1 MQFLVLF
8 SLVAGAFAFLDCP
21 ANSHYESCGTACPL
35 TCDNYKNPPRACV
48 LMCNPGCHCDEGY
61 VKAKD
66 GSCVEPEVCPSSAA
80 DQECGVN
87 ERYTDCGT
95 ACPLTCDNYKNPP
108 KICNLMCMIGC
119 ECQDGYVRSREGRCV
134 RPEQCPQRESEKNCH
149 EEADGGMCR
158 GYFPMW
164 YFDSDSETCKEFIY
178 GGCQGNGNRYATK
191 EECLRTCA
199 SVWDSDDSNVCD
211 LPAETGRCRGFFPR
225 YHFDKSTGECK
236 RFVYGGCGG
245 NGNNFKTEE
254 DCQNQCGNQA
264 AALDS
269 QDCDK
274 APDSGVCDAYMP
286 RYYYD
291 EITATCKKF
300 IYGGCGGN
308 RNNFRTE
315 EDCYNTCA
323 AQESVVESACEQEKV
338 VGPCRAA
345 FGRYFFNKETGQCE
359 HFIYGGC
366 GGNDNNFLSQDD
378 CEAVC
383 VK

>member
-66 GSCVEPEVCPSSAA
+66 GSCVEPEECPSSAA

-87 ERYTDCGT
+87 ERYTGCGT

-108 KICNLMCMIGC
+108 KICNLMCFIGC
-119 ECQDGYVRSREGRCV
+119 ECQDGYVKSRDGRCV

-158 GYFPMW
+158 GYFPM
-164 YFDSDSETCKEFIY
+164 YYYDTESETCKEFIY

-199 SVWDSDDSNVCD
+199 NVWSSDDSNVCD

-254 DCQNQCGNQA
+254 ECQNQCGNQA
-264 AALDS
+264 A
-269 QDCDK
+269 
-274 APDSGVCDAYMP
+274 P
-286 RYYYD
+286 
-291 EITATCKKF
+291 
-300 IYGGCGGN
+300 
-308 RNNFRTE
+308 
-315 EDCYNTCA
+315 
-323 AQESVVESACEQEKV
+323 ESAVESACEQEKV

-345 FGRYFFNKETGQCE
+345 FGRYFYNKESGHRMRQIIQLIHEENQCLKE
-359 HFIYGGC
+359 KLFHTIEIMSAIKEKY
-366 GGNDNNFLSQDD
+366 LSLQ
-378 CEAVC
+378 VTY
-383 VK
+383 